1 MEKPG
6 LIRKAL
12 EVVLCLNLLGRSK
25 VIRELQFYL
34 RASSHFLV

>member
-1 MEKPG
+1 MEKPS

-12 EVVLCLNLLGRSK
+12 EVVLYLNLLGRSK
-25 VIRELQFYL
+25 VIRELQFYW